1 MAIIE
6 VEITDENKVEF
17 IKQLLKDYGLSEV
30 ESNIFVDKKKG
41 EDVTKKLLKKKKK
54 SEI

>member
-1 MAIIE
+1 MAVIE

-30 ESNIFVDKKKG
+30 ESNIFVDKKK
-41 EDVTKKLLKKKKK
+41 EEVVAKKLSKKKRK

>member
-1 MAIIE
+1 MAVIE

-17 IKQLLKDYGLSEV
+17 IKQLLKEYGLSEV
-30 ESNIFVDKKKG
+30 ESNIFVDKKKE